1 MKQVALIFGVAAV
14 IGALYLV
21 GDADPLFALVLG
33 VYVFAPWAF
42 LAFRARGLGSRA
54 RGVAVG
60 LLATMT
66 VCTYVVVATD
76 DSSTGAL
83 ALLFLPLYQWAT
95 IGAIGIFTR
104 APGGA

>member
-1 MKQVALIFGVAAV
+1 
-14 IGALYLV
+14 LYLAE
-21 GDADPLFALVLG
+21 DEYPLFALALG
-33 VYVFAPWAF
+33 AYVFAPWAF
-42 LAFRARGLGSRA
+42 LVFRARGLGSRA

-60 LLATMT
+60 VLAAMT

-76 DSSTGAL
+76 DSSTAAL
-83 ALLFLPLYQWAT
+83 ALLFLPAYQWAT